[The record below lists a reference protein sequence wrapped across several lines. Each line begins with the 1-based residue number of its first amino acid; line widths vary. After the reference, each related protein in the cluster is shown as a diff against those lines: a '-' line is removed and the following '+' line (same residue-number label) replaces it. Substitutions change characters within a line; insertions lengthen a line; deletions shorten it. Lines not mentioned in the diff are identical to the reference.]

1 MASAAA
7 LLNFNFNLDFIFSPP
22 VLVPPGEP
30 GGLLIVACMEMRF
43 SCVGAPGFQLVI
55 AVLLLQLALKNFAGR
70 AGGDRLDEYHSI
82 TSPR

>member
-1 MASAAA
+1 
-7 LLNFNFNLDFIFSPP
+7 
-22 VLVPPGEP
+22 
-30 GGLLIVACMEMRF
+30 MEMRF

-70 AGGDRLDEYHSI
+70 AGRDRLDEYHSI